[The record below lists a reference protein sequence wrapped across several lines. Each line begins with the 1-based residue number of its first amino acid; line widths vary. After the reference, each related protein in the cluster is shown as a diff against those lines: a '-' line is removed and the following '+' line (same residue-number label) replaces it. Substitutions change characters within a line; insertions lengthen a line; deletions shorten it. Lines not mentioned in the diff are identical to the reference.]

1 MRTIRSQLLLGLL
14 GGTLACTMVAG
25 GAIYFK
31 VLEESNEL
39 FDYQLRQVATTLPT
53 TQAGSLAQRQHGEPE
68 EEVVIQVWDQTGR
81 LSYASTATHVLPAA
95 ARPGYATLTSNN
107 DTWRVYLAERDGD
120 RVQVAQSV
128 SAREE
133 LAARLALRSLLPF
146 LTMLPMLGVLIYAV
160 VGRSLRPLARLAQAL
175 GQRSPRDLQPL
186 TERDQPPE
194 LRPVVAAMD
203 DLLLRLDNALHSQR
217 AFVAD
222 AAHELRSPLTAL
234 QLQLQLAERATN
246 DIQRG
251 AAFTKLHQRLNRA
264 IHLVQQLLTA
274 ARQEGSAGEVA
285 AAPVN
290 LLELA
295 RACIGERYDQACA
308 KCIDLG
314 ISEAE
319 GDAEDLCLSGNADS
333 LRILIGNLLDNA
345 LRHTPSGGRV
355 DVSVSHTDQEVR
367 LQVADD
373 GIGIVPAER
382 ERVFD
387 RFYRGAGHA
396 AWGSGLGLSIV
407 RSVANAHNATVT
419 LGDGPAGRGL
429 LVTVRFKRAQDPGP
443 GAIDTPH
450 DALAP
455 ILPRRRHSRVNMA
468 P

>member
-14 GGTLACTMVAG
+14 GGTLACTIVAG

-53 TQAGSLAQRQHGEPE
+53 TQAGSPARRQHGDPE
-68 EEVVIQVWDQTGR
+68 EEVVIQVWDRNGH
-81 LSYASTATHVLPAA
+81 LVYISTATHVLPAA
-95 ARPGYATLTSNN
+95 ARSGYATLTSND

-146 LTMLPMLGVLIYAV
+146 LIMLPILGALIYAV
-160 VGRSLRPLARLAQAL
+160 VGRSLEPLARLAQAL
-175 GQRSPRDLQPL
+175 GRRSPSDLQPL
-186 TERDQPPE
+186 AERDQPPE

-217 AFVAD
+217 AFVAH

-234 QLQLQLAERATN
+234 QLQLQLAERAT
-246 DIQRG
+246 DDVQRA
-251 AAFTKLHQRLNRA
+251 AAFTKLHQRLDRA
-264 IHLVQQLLTA
+264 IHLIQQLLTA
-274 ARQEGSAGEVA
+274 ARQEGGTGEA
-285 AAPVN
+285 APAPVN

-295 RACIGERYDQACA
+295 RACIGERYDQASA
-308 KCIDLG
+308 RCIDLG
-314 ISEAE
+314 IVEAE
-319 GDAEDLCLSGNADS
+319 ADLDGPCMSGNADS

-345 LRHTPSGGRV
+345 LRYTPSGGRI
-355 DVSVSHTDQEVR
+355 DVTITHTDREVR

-373 GIGIVPAER
+373 GIGIAPAER

-396 AWGSGLGLSIV
+396 EWGSGLGLSIV
-407 RSVANAHNATVT
+407 RSVANAHQATVT
-419 LGDGPAGRGL
+419 LGDGLTGRGL
-429 LVTVRFKRAQDPGP
+429 LVTVRFKRAE
-443 GAIDTPH
+443 AK
-450 DALAP
+450 
-455 ILPRRRHSRVNMA
+455 LPA
-468 P
+468 